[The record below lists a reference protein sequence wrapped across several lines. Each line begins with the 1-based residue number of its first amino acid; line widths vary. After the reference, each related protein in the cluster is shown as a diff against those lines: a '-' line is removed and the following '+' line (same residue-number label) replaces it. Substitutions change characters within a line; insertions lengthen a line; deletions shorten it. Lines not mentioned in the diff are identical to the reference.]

1 MIESRISAE
10 YFWVESLG
18 MKCGMICT
26 KGWNAQAGSEGAL
39 YPMNKIRYFDE
50 LEKKIKI
57 KFTGISELDL
67 SLQLTMI

>member
-1 MIESRISAE
+1 MQIKTDLK
-10 YFWVESLG
+10 F
-18 MKCGMICT
+18 T
-26 KGWNAQAGSEGAL
+26 D
-39 YPMNKIRYFDE
+39 KIRYFDE

>member
-1 MIESRISAE
+1 MLRITIVFNHFDAELYSRSKLILS
-10 YFWVESLG
+10 S
-18 MKCGMICT
+18 
-26 KGWNAQAGSEGAL
+26 Q
-39 YPMNKIRYFDE
+39 KIRYFDE